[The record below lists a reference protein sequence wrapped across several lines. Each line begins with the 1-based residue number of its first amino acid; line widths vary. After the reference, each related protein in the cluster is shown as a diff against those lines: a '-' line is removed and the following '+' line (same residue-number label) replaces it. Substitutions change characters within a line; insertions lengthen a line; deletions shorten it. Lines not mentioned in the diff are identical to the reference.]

1 MTPAELMILDAG
13 YIDRALEVL
22 RERGH
27 HQGSLV
33 QAPHRADSPVCGL
46 AAIRVAVHG
55 NPYYGTEVVERVAN
69 RVTPGQKFT
78 HINDRPRGEH
88 TKRRMRRKM
97 RKTAK
102 QLRHDGTILLGLE
115 IIATRLHSRD
125 AHHHDLKK

>member
-22 RERGH
+22 HEQGH
-27 HQGSLV
+27 HQGSYTKD
-33 QAPHRADSPVCGL
+33 PFNPGSPVCALG
-46 AAIRVAVHG
+46 AICVAVSG
-55 NPYYGTEVVERVAN
+55 NAFVTNGVVNRIAN

-78 HINDRPRGEH
+78 YINDVPRGER

-115 IIATRLHSRD
+115 IVAARLHSRD